1 MDTLNTIKVKDLIIG
16 QGIPKIAVS
25 IRERRKKEIIK
36 AAEEVDIKIVDIV
49 EWRADYFEDVFQTH
63 KVLEVLKGLRKIFTN
78 TPLIFTF
85 RTIEEGGE
93 KEIDMAYYTRLNKLV
108 AASNYVDIIDIQT
121 LLNKDLVEE
130 NIENIHRENVFV
142 IGSNHDF
149 LGTPTKGKMVKIL
162 KLSEALGADILK
174 LATMPNTV
182 EDVLDLLSLTSAIK
196 KDIKAPLITIS
207 MGKLGIISRI
217 SGETFGSSISFG
229 AMNKLSAPG
238 QIPVGDLYN
247 ILHSIH

>member
-63 KVLEVLKGLRKIFTN
+63 KVLEVLKVLRKIFTN

-93 KEIDMAYYTRLNKLV
+93 KEIDMTYYTRLNKLV

-149 LGTPTKGKMVKIL
+149 LGTPTKGKMVKTL

-182 EDVLDLLSLTSAIK
+182 EDVLDLLSLTNAIK